1 MNTSSF
7 GYLASLSNGPKL
19 PLQVLKSR
27 AGFYIGTC
35 TDEGPY
41 TRESEEYWH
50 ESGAAQVALENGL
63 WTQRK
68 HC

>member
-1 MNTSSF
+1 MKKPSF
-7 GYLASLSNGPKL
+7 GYLASLFDGPLL

-35 TDEGPY
+35 TEEGPY
-41 TRESEEYWH
+41 TRESEEYWC

-68 HC
+68 HP